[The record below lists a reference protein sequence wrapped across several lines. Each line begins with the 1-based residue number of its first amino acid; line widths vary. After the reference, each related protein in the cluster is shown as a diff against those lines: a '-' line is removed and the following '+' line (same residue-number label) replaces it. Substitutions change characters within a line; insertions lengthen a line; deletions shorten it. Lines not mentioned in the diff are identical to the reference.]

1 MTAQAVTAGFLNG
14 EEDAFDEIMEQLF
27 HGLVCF
33 IDRYVHDM
41 HTAEDIAIDTF
52 CDLIVHRH
60 RYNFKVTLKTY
71 LYMVGRSRALDHLK
85 HRKVIRFVELSE
97 AAYAADVQ
105 EIEET
110 MYIDERKKALNAALE
125 QLPADMRAAVHL
137 VYLEEMSYAQAARVM
152 KKVKSRSTIC
162 CIAQKKELRR
172 ILGEDKELFE

>member
-1 MTAQAVTAGFLNG
+1 MDDGASSYRRFLNG

-33 IDRYVHDM
+33 IDRYVHVM
-41 HTAEDIAIDTF
+41 HTAEGIAIDTF

-110 MYIDERKKALNAALE
+110 MYIDE
-125 QLPADMRAAVHL
+125 
-137 VYLEEMSYAQAARVM
+137 
-152 KKVKSRSTIC
+152 
-162 CIAQKKELRR
+162 
-172 ILGEDKELFE
+172 